1 MTHKFVHLLVPTPYG
16 VSEVL
21 IIAALVY
28 LLAMIIIMH
37 FTSQFAMSK
46 KGHATMGLVT
56 RINVSF
62 VEFYEFFIK
71 LLRKTE
77 KEVDILLRFV

>member
-1 MTHKFVHLLVPTPYG
+1 MTHKFIHLLVPTPYG

-56 RINVSF
+56 VSF